1 MIMKRISV
9 LLLASLL
16 PVLPSCDRSFL
27 SGVQEVRHLESGLIL
42 SREEAAHASGLFG
55 EWKTEL
61 FDSHQSISF
70 IRFSPQVYTLDIL
83 CGEGSAADST
93 SALCTRN
100 AALAGINGSYFD
112 MKQLSHATFI
122 RDDGRVSASTDS
134 SETFRTNGAFCS
146 RADSLYI
153 CSLSAIPEDAW
164 ETIASGPLL
173 MHGGEVITYSQGI
186 EGWDGFYNR
195 RHPRSLIGTDADGF
209 IWLVV
214 VDGRAIGNAEGMTI
228 GELTRLAEM
237 IGLTDALNLD
247 GGGSSTL
254 WTAVSGVLNYPCD
267 NHRFD
272 HAGQRMVPNVLSVK
286 KR

>member
-1 MIMKRISV
+1 MKRLSV
-9 LLLASLL
+9 LLAAGLL
-16 PVLPSCDRSFL
+16 LILPSCNQSFL
-27 SGVQEVRHLESGLIL
+27 SRIQEVHHLESGAVL
-42 SREEAAHASGLFG
+42 SRAETPQATGIFG
-55 EWKTEL
+55 EWETEL
-61 FDSHQSISF
+61 FDSHQSIAF
-70 IRFSPQVYTLDIL
+70 IRINPQVYTLDIF
-83 CGEGSAADST
+83 CGEGAAADST

-112 MKQLSHATFI
+112 IKKLSHATFI
-122 RDDGRVSASTDS
+122 RDNGRVSASTDS

-153 CSLSAIPEDAW
+153 CSISALPEDAW
-164 ETIASGPLL
+164 ETMASGPLL
-173 MHGGEVITYSQGI
+173 MDEGEVITYSEGI

-209 IWLVV
+209 IWFVV
-214 VDGRAIGNAEGMTI
+214 VDGRAKGKADGMTI
-228 GELTRLAEM
+228 DELTQLAVM
-237 IGLTDALNLD
+237 MGLSDALNLD

-254 WTAVSGVLNYPCD
+254 WSSVAGVLNHPCD

-272 HAGQRMVPNVLSVK
+272 HVGQRVVPNVISVK